1 MSCEQVHEGV
11 RPRGS
16 QTISALIDTAAAPSL
31 MVAVAVVVA
40 AAARGPLLSTSSC
53 SLDCFCFQVTSYLSL
68 QLFQF
73 LTACCMKT
81 RRGGGGAAGGGGGA
95 GGRSSGDEGKP
106 PQRHG
111 TKETQ

>member
-31 MVAVAVVVA
+31 MVAVVAAVA

-53 SLDCFCFQVTSYLSL
+53 SLDCFCFQVTSYLL
-68 QLFQF
+68 L
-73 LTACCMKT
+73 
-81 RRGGGGAAGGGGGA
+81 GGGGGGGA
-95 GGRSSGDEGKP
+95 GGRSGGGEGKP